1 MLRNLCFILR
11 AMGSIGEFKEVVRFV
26 LLEDHLSI
34 VERVTLG
41 SYIKGGETNKEAV
54 ATIQAKDKFRDW
66 QKECA
71 WFSPDDLKPQR

>member
-41 SYIKGGETNKEAV
+41 SYIKGGEAV
-54 ATIQAKDKFRDW
+54 ATIQARDKFRDW